1 MKPEFTNTRNV
12 GSSKRSVW
20 IGGLLMLGMANLGLA
35 SDAVQGEVK
44 SFKSPNGLEERC
56 VILNHIPG
64 GAYSD
69 EDKATESRYCQI
81 DIYDTDT
88 AICPK
93 LRSTSPATFIYDL
106 KHGPLAGKQAEFE
119 QTVCPRGEVMVKEAK
134 DAPTDFKVTMNA
146 QNASATFAPASLLY
160 YHFARYFDAYTHV
173 PVSVFRTI
181 DRDIHEQ
188 RISARGLAWSA
199 KNPALKMN
207 NAAWLELDKVE
218 KDPKAYAEPKELF
231 TSDMQQVFG
240 ILMRIEGKRYG
251 EEINGTRKSGWGKG
265 QNFDFQQTPAFTA
278 LRSEKPLAKAIEPVV
293 AKGHAAGQVVLWMQE
308 LTEITL
314 LDYIFSQQD
323 RVGNIDYVE
332 YWYSKQNGEISHI
345 KAVDKQHQPTVD
357 AILLKRTVLN
367 DNDAGGKKKYSNF
380 SKITGML
387 EATRHY
393 NGKTYQRLQ
402 HLAKDVQRKGPLYG
416 YLQNSFGLSD
426 VQLQL
431 ATANIQQA
439 AAILF
444 NSCQAKKLRFDLD
457 PDGFL
462 LEGKTTEQAIACEAT

>member
-1 MKPEFTNTRNV
+1 MKREFAMTEN
-12 GSSKRSVW
+12 
-20 IGGLLMLGMANLGLA
+20 GGLSKHLARISGLLLFGITHLSPA
-35 SDAVQGEVK
+35 SDVVQGDVK
-44 SFKSPNGLEERC
+44 TFKSPNGPEERC

-64 GAYSD
+64 GFYSD
-69 EDKATESRYCQI
+69 DDKTTESDYCQI
-81 DIYDTDT
+81 DIYDANT

-119 QTVCPRGEVMVKEAK
+119 QTVCPRGEVIVKEAK

-146 QNASATFAPASLLY
+146 KNASATFAPASLLY
-160 YHFARYFDAYTHV
+160 YHFARYLHAYTHV

-181 DRDIHEQ
+181 DRNSHEQ
-188 RISARGLAWSA
+188 RITARGLAWSA

-218 KDPKAYAEPKELF
+218 KNPKAYAESSELF

-265 QNFDFQQTPAFTA
+265 QSFDFQQTPAFTA
-278 LRSEKPLAKAIEPVV
+278 LRSENPLTDAIKPAV
-293 AKGHAAGQVVLWMQE
+293 AKGHSAEQVVFWMQE

-332 YWYSKQNGEISHI
+332 YWYSKQNGQISHS
-345 KAVDKQHQPTVD
+345 KAVDKQHPPTAD
-357 AILLKRTVLN
+357 AILLKRTFLN

-387 EATRHY
+387 EAIRHY
-393 NGKTYQRLQ
+393 NPKTYQRLQ
-402 HLAKDVQRKGPLYG
+402 QLAQDIERKGPLYG
-416 YLQNSFGLSD
+416 YLQNGFGLSD
-426 VQLQL
+426 AQLQL
-431 ATANIQQA
+431 ATANIKQA
-439 AAILF
+439 AGILL

-457 PDGFL
+457 PNAFL
-462 LEGKTTEQAIACEAT
+462 LEGKTTEQTVACEVP

>member
-1 MKPEFTNTRNV
+1 MKPEFSMMENV
-12 GSSKRSVW
+12 GLNKHLARIS
-20 IGGLLMLGMANLGLA
+20 GLLLFGIANLGLA
-35 SDAVQGEVK
+35 SDAVQGEIK
-44 SFKSPNGLEERC
+44 AFKSPNGLEERC
-56 VILNHIPG
+56 VILNQIPG
-64 GAYSD
+64 GFYSD
-69 EDKATESRYCQI
+69 DDKATESRYCQI
-81 DIYDTDT
+81 DIYDANT

-119 QTVCPRGEVMVKEAK
+119 QTVCPRGEVIVNEAK

-146 QNASATFAPASLLY
+146 KNASATFAPASLLY
-160 YHFARYFDAYTHV
+160 YHFARYFDAYIHV

-181 DRDIHEQ
+181 DRNSHEQ
-188 RISARGLAWSA
+188 RITARGLAWSA

-218 KDPKAYAEPKELF
+218 KNPQAYADPGELF
-231 TSDMQQVFG
+231 TSDMRQVFG

-265 QNFDFQQTPAFTA
+265 QSFDFQQTPAFTA
-278 LRSEKPLAKAIEPVV
+278 LRSEKPLAEAIKPAV
-293 AKGHAAGQVVLWMQE
+293 AKGHAAGQIVLWMQE

-332 YWYSKQNGEISHI
+332 YWYSKQNDQISYS

-357 AILLKRTVLN
+357 AILLKRTFLN
-367 DNDAGGKKKYSNF
+367 DNDAAGKKKYSNF
-380 SKITGML
+380 TKVTSML

-402 HLAKDVQRKGPLYG
+402 HLAKDVQQKGPLYG
-416 YLQNSFGLSD
+416 YLQNGFGLSD
-426 VQLQL
+426 AQLQL

-439 AAILF
+439 AAILL

-457 PDGFL
+457 PDAFL
-462 LEGKTTEQAIACEAT
+462 LEGKTTEQTVACEAT